1 MREMGFTLL
10 TLLQPSNICVQ
21 SSLIEMGNEKKGF
34 KRKREKGKKICLG
47 KVKYIK
53 AICLIPQLIPEAPP
67 LTKLMIHPA

>member
-10 TLLQPSNICVQ
+10 TLLQSSNICVQ

-34 KRKREKGKKICLG
+34 KGKREKGKKICLG
-47 KVKYIK
+47 KVKYTK
-53 AICLIPQLIPEAPP
+53 AICLIPQLIPESPP